1 MTYLNFYQNRGDKV
15 ADVKWIQLS
24 IDMFNNRKIKYL
36 RSLPEGNNIILIWVA
51 LLTIAGRCNAGGMIF
66 LTENVPYSPE
76 MLASELDFEK
86 NTVLLAL
93 EALKRLGMI
102 QDYNDALLIT
112 GWEEHQN
119 IDGLAR
125 IKEQNRI
132 RKQRQREREAV
143 KIECHVT
150 GHANVTPCHA
160 TDKELDIDIDKEK
173 NKDIVVANP
182 VPESATFPPEGFEMM
197 CVDKLIQSV
206 VGQFKGAK
214 VPGTVNAKIK
224 WCEHIEKMKR
234 LDHRTEAEIQ
244 EALDFAITD
253 QFWKTNIRSTKTLRE
268 KFETLIMQARKPRG
282 TGAVKSK
289 PNQFQNFP
297 QREIDYDA
305 LVLQQ
310 LQGG

>member
-1 MTYLNFYQNRGDKV
+1 M
-15 ADVKWIQLS
+15 AEVKWIQLS

-160 TDKELDIDIDKEK
+160 TDKEIELDIDKDINK
-173 NKDIVVANP
+173 KDIVQDARDLFEDLWRLYPSKKGKGQVSDTKKKELLKIGKEELERAIDRYKADLKKDIDWRKTQNG
-182 VPESATFPPEGFEMM
+182 STFFNSGYVDYLDKNYEGGKNDGPLGGRTGTDEKGLAAEAIAAG
-197 CVDKLIQSV
+197 VD
-206 VGQFKGAK
+206 
-214 VPGTVNAKIK
+214 
-224 WCEHIEKMKR
+224 
-234 LDHRTEAEIQ
+234 TECNGIF
-244 EALDFAITD
+244 D
-253 QFWKTNIRSTKTLRE
+253 
-268 KFETLIMQARKPRG
+268 G
-282 TGAVKSK
+282 
-289 PNQFQNFP
+289 
-297 QREIDYDA
+297 Y
-305 LVLQQ
+305 
-310 LQGG
+310 

>member
-1 MTYLNFYQNRGDKV
+1 M
-15 ADVKWIQLS
+15 AEVKWIQLS

-76 MLASELDFEK
+76 MLASELGFEK

-150 GHANVTPCHA
+150 GHDNVTSCHA
-160 TDKELDIDIDKEK
+160 TDKEIDIEIDKDINK
-173 NKDIVVANP
+173 KDIVQDARDLFEDLWKLYPSKKGKGQVSDTKKKELLKIGKEELERAIDRYQADLKKDANWRKTQNG
-182 VPESATFPPEGFEMM
+182 STFFNSGYVDYLDNNYEGGKEN
-197 CVDKLIQSV
+197 
-206 VGQFKGAK
+206 GAK
-214 VPGTVNAKIK
+214 TGESTA
-224 WCEHIEKMKR
+224 
-234 LDHRTEAEIQ
+234 
-244 EALDFAITD
+244 DFYLRKYGVSID
-253 QFWKTNIRSTKTLRE
+253 QVGE
-268 KFETLIMQARKPRG
+268 
-282 TGAVKSK
+282 
-289 PNQFQNFP
+289 
-297 QREIDYDA
+297 
-305 LVLQQ
+305 
-310 LQGG
+310 

>member
-1 MTYLNFYQNRGDKV
+1 M
-15 ADVKWIQLS
+15 AEVKWIQLS

-150 GHANVTPCHA
+150 GHTNVTPCHA
-160 TDKELDIDIDKEK
+160 TDKELDIDIDKEINK
-173 NKDIVVANP
+173 KDIVQDARDL
-182 VPESATFPPEGFEMM
+182 FE
-197 CVDKLIQSV
+197 DLWKLYPSKKGK
-206 VGQFKGAK
+206 GQVSDTKK
-214 VPGTVNAKIK
+214 KELLKIGK
-224 WCEHIEKMKR
+224 EEMER
-234 LDHRTEAEIQ
+234 
-244 EALDFAITD
+244 AID
-253 QFWKTNIRSTKTLRE
+253 RYKAGLKKDADW
-268 KFETLIMQARKPRG
+268 RKPQNGSTFFNSGYVDYLDKNYEGGKDNGPSGGRTG
-282 TGAVKSK
+282 TNEKGLAAEAIEAGVSTDC
-289 PNQFQNFP
+289 NGIF
-297 QREIDYDA
+297 DGY
-305 LVLQQ
+305 
-310 LQGG
+310 